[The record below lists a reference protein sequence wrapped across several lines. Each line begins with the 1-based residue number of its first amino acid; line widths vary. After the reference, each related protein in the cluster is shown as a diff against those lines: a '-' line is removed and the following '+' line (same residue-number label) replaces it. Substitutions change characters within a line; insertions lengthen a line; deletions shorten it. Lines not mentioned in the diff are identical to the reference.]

1 MILFKSKKGE
11 VQNIIRKDANVL
23 NTREK
28 QWNEKQ
34 KELSTIRIKEKIQK
48 AVRQKDYVR
57 KLLETCKSWGG
68 LCVTCNELIAAIDA
82 KPGKHEQIVK
92 TELTFYRN
100 TSKSDMIARSDLFKL
115 NKISH
120 EEYLEN
126 LLVLLSD
133 ENIACG
139 SVADLPTNADA
150 LKTLK
155 NSTIETTPNNPPEIH
170 FSVNDSCFVA
180 WYL

>member
-1 MILFKSKKGE
+1 MPTNNLDTERDFSEFSRLSEVARFRNRKFSAKGIRNDMILFKSKKGE

-68 LCVTCNELIAAIDA
+68 DCV
-82 KPGKHEQIVK
+82 
-92 TELTFYRN
+92 
-100 TSKSDMIARSDLFKL
+100 
-115 NKISH
+115 
-120 EEYLEN
+120 
-126 LLVLLSD
+126 
-133 ENIACG
+133 
-139 SVADLPTNADA
+139 
-150 LKTLK
+150 
-155 NSTIETTPNNPPEIH
+155 
-170 FSVNDSCFVA
+170 
-180 WYL
+180 